1 MRSISA
7 AFRFDAVDTWKSLRT
22 ALTGLAAVLLTAT
35 AGWATSTD
43 FGMWGVLIIP
53 VITGA
58 IDAAR
63 RWLQDNG
70 ASP

>member
-1 MRSISA
+1 MRSLSA
-7 AFRFDAVDTWKSLRT
+7 AFRFDLVDTWKATRT
-22 ALTGLAAVLLTAT
+22 ALTGLAAALLTAT
-35 AGWATSTD
+35 AAWATSTD

-53 VITGA
+53 LLTGA